1 MTDNASF
8 FKFKA
13 EGSSNNGLKEW
24 ETMDPNNLI
33 SGNPIQRGHVYHENP
48 NIGYMT
54 GVWDCTEF
62 VDQMGPYPVD
72 EFMLFLDSNPKSKK
86 YKKIVEEYYEVYNK
100 LKKLGWSKN
109 KIKKELNNKVEK
121 KLKDRGAHITLA
133 KKRPKNKKMVLYFE
147 KRKYVKSG
155 DAKFFQGGSP
165 GLGKRK

>member
-33 SGNPIQRGHVYHENP
+33 SGNPIQRGHIYHENP

-72 EFMLFLDSNPKSKK
+72 EFMLFLEGELFLDIPNEKT
-86 YKKIVEEYYEVYNK
+86 VH
-100 LKKLGWSKN
+100 
-109 KIKKELNNKVEK
+109 IK
-121 KLKDRGAHITLA
+121 A
-133 KKRPKNKKMVLYFE
+133 
-147 KRKYVKSG
+147 G
-155 DAKFFQGGSP
+155 DAFIIPKGFVLS
-165 GLGKRK
+165 LIHI